1 MPNRGILAGHFTE
14 AETAKQLKRTTRTL
28 QIWRRRGEGPAYTK
42 LGRSVFYSA
51 GALQAWLKANERQPV
66 REVA

>member
-1 MPNRGILAGHFTE
+1 MPNRGFLVGYLSE
-14 AETAKQLKRTTRTL
+14 AETAKQLNRTVRTL

-51 GALQAWLKANERQPV
+51 GALQAWLAASERRPV
-66 REVA
+66 RAA